1 MERITGLHRFIP
13 RPTHHLAGRVKI
25 SPADSGGPLVLTFGG
40 FQNLLAPLLLS
51 LHPPNPRQVCRSH
64 MLSSPSCLQIF
75 KSIGNVLDQSVSDWT
90 LNTGLPLD
98 QFVPQVKDAIL
109 RMHDEYYSR
118 KRPEIPFDDLVYR
131 SAYLY
136 KYAPAN
142 ALAVEAVL
150 NDDAKDQRLIS
161 SLLTSQQRISLC
173 CLGGGPGSEIVGVAK
188 WIVRQQLGATQLEV
202 VVTDKYPQWKGQWES
217 VRDTLNATV
226 SAKRPPLVVS
236 RGVARVDVI
245 NPVSAR
251 LPVLGQGFDLYVVSY
266 VVSHIYTPEGL
277 ARFRQFMRSVIDS
290 APKDSKFLFIDRH
303 EPNWKTA
310 VTTLLDYPGIQI
322 SGPYSSI
329 SGSPGDTQ
337 EEKTDLGV
345 LYKGLEIYKE
355 LEISPRLG
363 WDIFWVVGTK
373 V

>member
-1 MERITGLHRFIP
+1 
-13 RPTHHLAGRVKI
+13 
-25 SPADSGGPLVLTFGG
+25 
-40 FQNLLAPLLLS
+40 
-51 LHPPNPRQVCRSH
+51 

-75 KSIGNVLDQSVSDWT
+75 KSIGNVLNQSVSDWT

-98 QFVPQVKDAIL
+98 SLVPQVKEAIL

-118 KRPEIPFDDLVYR
+118 KRPEIPFGDLVYR

-150 NDDAKDQRLIS
+150 NDDAKNQRLIS
-161 SLLTSQQRISLC
+161 SLLTSKQRISLC

-188 WIVRQQLGATQLEV
+188 WIVQQQLGATQLEV
-202 VVTDKYPQWKGQWES
+202 VVTDKYPQWKDQWES
-217 VRDTLNATV
+217 VRDTLNTNFLAGGAV

-236 RGVARVDVI
+236 RGFVKVDVI
-245 NPVSAR
+245 NPASAR
-251 LPVLGQGFDLYVVSY
+251 LPALKRGFDLYVVSY
-266 VVSHIYTPEGL
+266 VVSHIYTHEDL
-277 ARFRQFMRSVIDS
+277 SRFRQFMRSVIDS
-290 APKDSKFLFIDRH
+290 APKGSKFLFIDRR
-303 EPNWKTA
+303 EPDWKTA
-310 VTTLLDYPGIQI
+310 VATLLDCPGIEV
-322 SGPYSSI
+322 SGPYSST
-329 SGSPGDTQ
+329 SGSPGDTR

-345 LYKGLEIYKE
+345 LYKGLDMYKD
-355 LEISPRLG
+355 LDISPRLR